1 VDNKF
6 SFEDLNVFQESLLF
20 VDHVYRTTDNFPK
33 EEVYGLITQ
42 FKRAAV
48 SISLNI
54 GEGSGA
60 TNKEFI
66 NFLRI
71 SRRSVNECL
80 VCAIISRRQ
89 NYITSGEELE
99 LRKQLTKLSKMI
111 SGLMSAIKEK
121 DSLITNTKY
130 QIPNTI

>member
-6 SFEDLNVFQESLLF
+6 SFEDLKVFQEALLF
-20 VDHVYRTTDNFPK
+20 VDHVYLITKVFPK
-33 EEVYGLITQ
+33 EEIYGLISQ

-80 VCAIISRRQ
+80 VCAIISKSQ
-89 NYITSGEELE
+89 NFITTEQEIE
-99 LRKQLTKLSKMI
+99 IRKQLTKLSKMI
-111 SGLMSAIKEK
+111 SGLISAIKERETTV
-121 DSLITNTKY
+121 LNTKY
-130 QIPNTI
+130 